1 MNLDNNSK
9 NLINLFVTNGYKA
22 YAVGG
27 CVRDALMGIEP
38 KDVDITTSAK
48 PQDIISVLS
57 SNGVKYVETGLKHGT
72 VTAVVNH
79 IPYEITTF
87 RCDGEY
93 LDNRHPSAV
102 SFVDDVRL
110 DLARR
115 DFTMNAVAYNETEG
129 IVDYCNGINDIN
141 NKIIRAVGDADTRF
155 KEDALRIMRALR
167 FSATLGFDIEE
178 STKKA
183 IFDNIPLL
191 DNIAVE
197 RVYIELV
204 KLLMGDYCEK
214 VLLEYRD
221 VMARIIPELKPTFDC
236 VQNTKWHL
244 YDVYTHSVKSVS
256 VAPKVDYIRLAML
269 FHDIGKPQ
277 AKITDSNGTDHF
289 YGHPK
294 ISADLTKNILK
305 RLKVSN
311 DVYSKVTTLV
321 SIHDDKIKSD
331 SYVVKKYLNT
341 YGEQMVYDFIEVKI
355 ADMKTHNPAY
365 TTDSLNRLVELKQ
378 FVKAVVDSGEPYALS
393 HLAVNGNDLKEL
405 GYQGAEI
412 KQKLDEL
419 LDLVMQNP
427 QYNTKSQLLS
437 NL

>member
-1 MNLDNNSK
+1 MLLDNNSK
-9 NLINLFVTNGYKA
+9 NLINLFVTNGYQA

-72 VTAVVNH
+72 VTAVVDH

-93 LDNRHPSAV
+93 LDNRHPNSV
-102 SFVDDVRL
+102 NFVDDVRL
-110 DLARR
+110 DLSRR
-115 DFTMNAVAYNETEG
+115 DFTMNAVAYNDTDG
-129 IVDYCNGINDIN
+129 IVDFYNGINDIN

-167 FSATLGFDIEE
+167 FSATLGFDIEND
-178 STKKA
+178 TKIA
-183 IFDNIPLL
+183 IFNNKALL
-191 DNIAVE
+191 KNIAVE

-214 VLLEYRD
+214 VLAEYKE
-221 VMARIIPELKPTFDC
+221 VLAVVIPELEPTFHCD
-236 VQNTKWHL
+236 QQTKWHM
-244 YDVYTHSVKSVS
+244 YDVYTHSVKSVA
-256 VAPKVDYIRLAML
+256 VAPKIDYIRLAML
-269 FHDIGKPQ
+269 LHDIGKPQ
-277 AKITDSNGTDHF
+277 CKITDEQGTNHF

-294 ISADLTKNILK
+294 ISAELTKIILK
-305 RLKVSN
+305 RFKVSN
-311 DVYSKVTTLV
+311 DIYSKVTTLV
-321 SIHDDKIKSD
+321 AIHDDKIKSD

-355 ADMKTHNPAY
+355 ADMKTHNPAL
-365 TTDSLNRLVELKQ
+365 TTETVARL
-378 FVKAVVDSGEPYALS
+378 FDVKKCVKTVVDSGEPYLIS
-393 HLAVNGNDLKEL
+393 HLDIDGNDLKSL
-405 GYQGAEI
+405 GFSGAEI
-412 KQKLDEL
+412 KEKLEYL

-427 QYNTKSQLLS
+427 SLNQKTSLAS
-437 NL
+437 FV